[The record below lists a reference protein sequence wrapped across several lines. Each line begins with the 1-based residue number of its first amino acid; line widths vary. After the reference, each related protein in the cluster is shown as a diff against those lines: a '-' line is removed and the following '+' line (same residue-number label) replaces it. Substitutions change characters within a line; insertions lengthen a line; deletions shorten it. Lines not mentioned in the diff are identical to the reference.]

1 MLKRL
6 KDEQGFTLLIFLSLL
21 LMLTMIGVAAVMT
34 STTEVD
40 IAGNDLK
47 SISALYAAEAAQEKA
62 IAEIRTSYTTTGLPP
77 SPLPGGTLNLGNLTA
92 TYATVDNGPVVQTQL
107 TAGAYRGLY
116 ALVKNFT
123 VTADATDMGS
133 GAKTRIVQEVQD
145 ALIPLFQ
152 FAVFYESDLEIYPG
166 PNMTLGGRVHSNRDM
181 YLGTHA
187 TLTIDSYTTAAGN
200 IYYGRKPG
208 SGQDLGVEGNIN
220 IKDRDGVYRN
230 MRNGDGTYLDSKDPE
245 WVSKSLARW
254 GGEVEDHS
262 HGITELNLPVVTS
275 GDPIDL
281 IKRGADNPSSFEHDA
296 GLKIVDGRAWFRTS
310 TDTWTDVTAS
320 LTGDSTLTTKTF
332 YNAREAKWVTSY
344 DIDISKLNSSA
355 YFPLNGIIYASRD
368 RVVGTEQ
375 AIRLVNGATL
385 KTSLTVATDNPL
397 YTKGD
402 YNTVN
407 KKPAALYTD
416 ALTILSNSWNDSK
429 SSQALSN
436 RVASNTTVN
445 AAFMTGNTN
454 SQGNHYSGGLENLP
468 RFLETWSGKT
478 FTYKGSMVDLWF
490 SEQATGIWQYGSP
503 VYEAPDRAWS
513 FDMDFLDPTK
523 LPPGTPMV
531 NTVLKVS
538 WLQKIVS
545 N

>member
-6 KDEQGFTLLIFLSLL
+6 KNEEGFTLLIFLSLL
-21 LMLTMIGVAAVMT
+21 LMLTLIGVAGVMT
-34 STTEVD
+34 SSTDVD

-47 SISALYAAEAAQEKA
+47 SINSFYAAEAGVEKVVS
-62 IAEIRTSYTTTGLPP
+62 EIRNSYITTGSPP
-77 SPLPGGTLNLGNLTA
+77 SPLPAGTLDLGNLTA
-92 TYATVDNGPVVQTQL
+92 TYATVDNGPVTQTQL

-123 VTADATDMGS
+123 VTADATDMAS
-133 GAKTRIVQEVQD
+133 GAKTRIVQEIQD
-145 ALIPLFQ
+145 ALVPLFQ
-152 FAVFYESDLEIYPG
+152 FAVFYQSDLEIYPG

-187 TLTIDSYTTAAGN
+187 TLTVDSYTTAAGN

-230 MRNGDGTYLDSKDPE
+230 MKNGDGTYLDSTDPD
-245 WVSKSLARW
+245 WVSESLTRW

-281 IKRGADNPSSFEHDA
+281 IKRGTDNPSSFEHSA
-296 GLKIVDGRAWFRTS
+296 GLKIVDGRAWFKTS

-320 LTGDSTLTTKTF
+320 LTGDSTLTTKSF
-332 YNAREAKWVTSY
+332 YNAREGKTVTCY
-344 DIDISKLNSSA
+344 DINIGKLNSSS
-355 YFPLNGIIYASRD
+355 YYPLNGIIYASRTQ
-368 RVVGTEQ
+368 VVGTEQ
-375 AIRLVNGATL
+375 AIRLVNGAQL
-385 KTSLTVATDNPL
+385 KTSLTVAAENPL

-429 SSQALSN
+429 STQVLNN

-454 SQGNHYSGGLENLP
+454 SQDNHYSGGLENLP
-468 RFLETWSGKT
+468 RFLEKWTDKT

-490 SEQATGIWQYGSP
+490 SEQATGLWVYGSP
-503 VYEAPDRAWS
+503 VYEAPNRNWS
-513 FDMDFLDPTK
+513 FDTDFLNPAN

>member
-1 MLKRL
+1 MFKRL
-6 KDEQGFTLLIFLSLL
+6 KNEEGFTLLIFLSLL
-21 LMLTMIGVAAVMT
+21 LMLTLIGVAGVMT
-34 STTEVD
+34 STTDVD

-47 SISALYAAEAAQEKA
+47 SINSFYAAESGVEKA
-62 IAEIRTSYTTTGLPP
+62 VSEIRTSYTTTGSPP
-77 SPLPGGTLNLGNLTA
+77 SPLPTGTLNLGNLTA
-92 TYATVDNGPVVQTQL
+92 TYSTVDNGAAVQSQL

-145 ALIPLFQ
+145 ALVPLFQ
-152 FAVFYESDLEIYPG
+152 FAVFYQSDLEIYPG
-166 PNMTLGGRVHSNRDM
+166 PDMTLGGRVHSNRDM

-187 TLTIDSYTTAAGN
+187 TLTVDSYTTAAGN

-208 SGQDLGVEGNIN
+208 SGQDLGTEGNIN

-230 MRNGDGTYLDSKDPE
+230 MKNGDGTYLDSTDPE
-245 WVSKSLARW
+245 WVAKSLARW

-281 IKRGADNPSSFEHDA
+281 IKRGADNPSSFEWEA

-320 LTGDSTLTTKTF
+320 LTGDGTLTTTSF
-332 YNAREAKWVTSY
+332 YNAREGKTVTCY
-344 DIDISKLNSSA
+344 DINIGKLNSSP
-355 YFPLNGIIYASRD
+355 YYPLNGIIYASRD
-368 RVVGTEQ
+368 QVVGTEQ
-375 AIRLVNGATL
+375 AIRLVNGTQL
-385 KTSLTVATDNPL
+385 KSSLTVATDNPL

-402 YNTVN
+402 YNTVT

-416 ALTILSNSWNDSK
+416 ALTILSNSWDDSK
-429 SSQALSN
+429 SSQSLSN

-454 SQGNHYSGGLENLP
+454 SQDNNYSGGLENLP
-468 RFLETWSGKT
+468 RFLETWNGKT

-490 SEQATGIWQYGSP
+490 SEQATGVWHYGSP
-503 VYEAPDRAWS
+503 VYEAPNRNWS
-513 FDMDFLDPTK
+513 FDIDFLNPAN

-538 WLQKIVS
+538 WLQRIVS